1 MFMGTDS
8 YIQIADQEVELN
20 WQEANCSY
28 LGANQF
34 PFMDLLTT
42 DDLKPLTQNM
52 VVFGKQKGLVLEAEE
67 IAIEFRPDPRESEDP
82 KLPRVLFIGDSISGN
97 YDRGFRGA
105 LEGKANVHH
114 PPANC
119 GPAGNGR
126 LKMLTWLGAYDQPG
140 HQWDV
145 ISFNFGQWNVNTS
158 KASYQSDLRAIA
170 DMLTKT
176 KAKLIW
182 VTTTPIPGGYGDIA
196 GKPAREDRGSV
207 VPPGKFK
214 GLMRD
219 YINPWAMEVMKEYP
233 QISVCDQHAML
244 WNEAS
249 AQPWLK
255 IAGTNRKG
263 GIVNKEI
270 KEDYG
275 DNHIP
280 GHLSIVIG
288 RQLARLVLDVNG
300 QNEVALNPVEVNPK
314 DFGPE
319 GRAVSRNMDAAD
331 FKDLVHNDKR
341 LRKYNTLSTAK
352 K

>member
-1 MFMGTDS
+1 LNVKAGKEVHSFNMPKQLYARFHFADWKSAQRFLKEPGKYRKKHVKYHTSPLPDHLPTETELWASGKLMFKGTDS

-42 DDLKPLTQNM
+42 EDLKPLTQNM

-126 LKMLTWLGAYDQPG
+126 MKMLTWLGAYDQPG
-140 HQWDV
+140 HQWNV

-170 DMLTKT
+170 DVLVKT

-182 VTTTPIPGGYGDIA
+182 VTTTPIP
-196 GKPAREDRGSV
+196 
-207 VPPGKFK
+207 
-214 GLMRD
+214 
-219 YINPWAMEVMKEYP
+219 
-233 QISVCDQHAML
+233 
-244 WNEAS
+244 
-249 AQPWLK
+249 
-255 IAGTNRKG
+255 
-263 GIVNKEI
+263 
-270 KEDYG
+270 
-275 DNHIP
+275 
-280 GHLSIVIG
+280 
-288 RQLARLVLDVNG
+288 
-300 QNEVALNPVEVNPK
+300 
-314 DFGPE
+314 
-319 GRAVSRNMDAAD
+319 
-331 FKDLVHNDKR
+331 
-341 LRKYNTLSTAK
+341 
-352 K
+352 